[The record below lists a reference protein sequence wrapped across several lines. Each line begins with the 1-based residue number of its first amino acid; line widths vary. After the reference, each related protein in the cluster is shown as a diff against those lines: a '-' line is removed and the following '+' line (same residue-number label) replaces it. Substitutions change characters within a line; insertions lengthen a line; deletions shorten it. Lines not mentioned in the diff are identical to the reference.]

1 MIYFTSSMPLVVK
14 LERLFYFMG
23 SKFERRGYHNLL
35 VVNKVHSSRELFL
48 QWILQWRWHLRQ
60 ILYPIINVEEKR
72 NVDNTGNRHR
82 MVCHKIA
89 KKEEGREA
97 KAAFYDFH
105 INALQLQRETV
116 WYIGNGATFESASS
130 ILHSHYLASTHVTY
144 VCIWWYIYMPN
155 GFIDIYLI
163 LISYL
168 FSYVTWCNMIFLKV
182 NTFSKEFM
190 S

>member
-1 MIYFTSSMPLVVK
+1 MLI
-14 LERLFYFMG
+14 
-23 SKFERRGYHNLL
+23 
-35 VVNKVHSSRELFL
+35 VNKVQSSRKLFL

-82 MVCHKIA
+82 MLCHKIA

-144 VCIWWYIYMPN
+144 VCIWWYIHMPH
-155 GFIDIYLI
+155 GFVDLYLI

-168 FSYVTWCNMIFLKV
+168 FSYVSWSEYLILKV